1 MDQIAAT
8 AVHCLHD
15 ELPTRQKSDSTQWE
29 ECNSSRGVK
38 VSSQSERERA
48 MMKRKIST
56 FLANRS
62 ERARARESGG
72 ASLKT
77 TSSVGAK
84 RSYKSK

>member
-8 AVHCLHD
+8 TVHCLHD
-15 ELPTRQKSDSTQWE
+15 KLPTRQKSDSTQWE

-38 VSSQSERERA
+38 VSSQSERERERA

-62 ERARARESGG
+62 ERARARERERR
-72 ASLKT
+72 
-77 TSSVGAK
+77 SVAK
-84 RSYKSK
+84 DNELGWS

>member
-1 MDQIAAT
+1 MRER
-8 AVHCLHD
+8 D
-15 ELPTRQKSDSTQWE
+15 ERE
-29 ECNSSRGVK
+29 REMREREMRECVRRERERG
-38 VSSQSERERA
+38 ERERA